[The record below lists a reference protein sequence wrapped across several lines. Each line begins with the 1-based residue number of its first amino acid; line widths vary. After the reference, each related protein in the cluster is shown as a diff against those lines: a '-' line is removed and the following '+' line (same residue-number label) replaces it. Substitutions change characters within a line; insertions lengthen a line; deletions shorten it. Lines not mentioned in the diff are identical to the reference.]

1 MKTFNLK
8 PAHMEK
14 FKYRGEF
21 VEVNYQTI
29 DDDPEYNPEI
39 IIYHVYFNGVNIL
52 PIMSIADEDELK
64 EEMYD
69 KLFA

>member
-1 MKTFNLK
+1 
-8 PAHMEK
+8 MEK

-21 VEVNYQTI
+21 VEVDYQTI

-39 IIYHVYFNGVNIL
+39 IIDHVYYCDVNIL
-52 PIMSIADEDELK
+52 PIMSISDEEELK

-69 KLFA
+69 KLFN

>member
-1 MKTFNLK
+1 
-8 PAHMEK
+8 MEK

-21 VEVNYQTI
+21 VEVDYQSI

-39 IIYHVYFNGVNIL
+39 IINHVYYCDVDIL
-52 PIMSIADEDELK
+52 PIMNQSDELELK

-69 KLFA
+69 KLFN